1 MTGGGGGSDGGG
13 GGTTPVG
20 VGVPIVFVS
29 RQIHPD
35 GSFYWDSAKD
45 MAGVGA
51 HSRTRPS
58 APGKLLLLSATGELR
73 TLIDGAA
80 PTAATLNL
88 VDVNSPTVSYDGTR
102 IAFAGLPARSG
113 GQQWP
118 LTGVGS
124 SNGGQY
130 ANPGAWRLYV
140 MNADGTNLRAIGIP
154 DEVRD
159 MEYQRRLG
167 PAAASLSGY
176 DDFDPCWLPDD
187 EHLVF
192 SSTRYP
198 SYGHYSGA
206 RASQLFTVKS
216 DGTELKRITSER
228 NGADRPLVDPV
239 TGAIVYARWWRN
251 FHFPTDD
258 LTDAPP
264 SGNDETGVP
273 NVGWRNDV
281 LGIDYQATEQLW
293 KRHNGLTADRYARQQ
308 NDTMFRNAW
317 QVSSINPDGTN
328 LHMWTGLYRSE
339 LENHYYGG
347 GFADDGT
354 LFGNFFP
361 MLNMTEAAG
370 FGGIRELQRGP
381 HDWRGVV
388 GAYRVQTDPSAFVE
402 PNAKNGAP
410 SYGIYKEL
418 YAGEPEVLPVTGGME
433 RNGRVLFSRTAMI
446 SDIGQ
451 DYGLYVMERDGSSQ
465 SLIYDAP
472 GTAELRPRVVA
483 PRTKPPQLPL
493 LTTAVSQTPPRP
505 TTLTTSDVN
514 AMPTATQLSGAP
526 GSINQDGT
534 FTFTVLNVYA
544 NAGVDVPI
552 VSAIPI
558 GTAAELIGFTNYQRH
573 SQGSFPVVD
582 WPIELERAAITPQGF
597 SELTPPAHVS
607 LFEQIRSADG
617 GIAQTDGVAQ
627 PLTDALAH
635 VAGLNYGVRGTQ
647 QVCVGCH
654 AGHSMIP
661 VPPPS
666 AMQREIASW
675 SNLAPGAVVTAS
687 ASDPNGSRLSALVD
701 RQVERIDNL
710 FYAYKSPQNVRQGVT
725 LTLTFPVPIEVRE
738 VVLWNQVQR
747 SNSTIRVTQ
756 STTRLFSDVGKTQ
769 QVGQS
774 VQSGALNVTGD
785 TVVAISGTGVRVVE
799 VTLDTVTGQYQ
810 GYDIATLG
818 EIEVIARGQ

>member
-1 MTGGGGGSDGGG
+1 MSRIGVAITIVAFLCGCPSVPGSDGGSGGGGSTTTGGGGGGATTGGGGGSDGGG

-73 TLIDGAA
+73 TLIDGSA

-88 VDVNSPTVSYDGTR
+88 VDVNSPAVSYDGTR
-102 IAFAGLPARSG
+102 IAFAGLPQRSG

-124 SNGGQY
+124 SNGGQF

-140 MNADGTNLRAIGIP
+140 MNADGTNLRAVGIP

-167 PAAASLSGY
+167 PAAAALSGY

-433 RNGRVLFSRTAMI
+433 RNGRVLFSRTAAV

-607 LFEQIRSADG
+607 L
-617 GIAQTDGVAQ
+617 
-627 PLTDALAH
+627 
-635 VAGLNYGVRGTQ
+635 LN
-647 QVCVGCH
+647 
-654 AGHSMIP
+654 
-661 VPPPS
+661 
-666 AMQREIASW
+666 
-675 SNLAPGAVVTAS
+675 
-687 ASDPNGSRLSALVD
+687 
-701 RQVERIDNL
+701 
-710 FYAYKSPQNVRQGVT
+710 K
-725 LTLTFPVPIEVRE
+725 
-738 VVLWNQVQR
+738 
-747 SNSTIRVTQ
+747 
-756 STTRLFSDVGKTQ
+756 
-769 QVGQS
+769 
-774 VQSGALNVTGD
+774 SGARMEASRRR
-785 TVVAISGTGVRVVE
+785 TVSRS
-799 VTLDTVTGQYQ
+799 
-810 GYDIATLG
+810 
-818 EIEVIARGQ
+818 R